1 MRKKSKYKPRGVILN
16 PMAWVQEGFTPI
28 SEHGSSLVTMRIRNH
43 DALASLT
50 LGKAG
55 AADINLLIAAINMT
69 ESLYRMGVG
78 REYKEEVKAGLAALR
93 SVGGRFLRVGKFVC
107 EGDEVDALNVVMDL
121 HDAQL
126 EVITIRQLE
135 KALLIVQDE
144 IRNKRAT
151 PFMEKQD
158 DDQDM
163 GS

>member
-1 MRKKSKYKPRGVILN
+1 MRKKSKYKPRGVISN

-43 DALASLT
+43 DALASLI

-78 REYKEEVKAGLAALR
+78 REYKDEVKAGLAALR

-121 HDAQL
+121 HDAQQ

-151 PFMEKQD
+151 PFMEKQND
-158 DDQDM
+158 D
-163 GS
+163 

>member
-43 DALASLT
+43 DALASLI

-78 REYKEEVKAGLAALR
+78 REYKDEVKAGLAALR

-158 DDQDM
+158 DD
-163 GS
+163 

>member
-78 REYKEEVKAGLAALR
+78 REYKDEVKAGLAALR